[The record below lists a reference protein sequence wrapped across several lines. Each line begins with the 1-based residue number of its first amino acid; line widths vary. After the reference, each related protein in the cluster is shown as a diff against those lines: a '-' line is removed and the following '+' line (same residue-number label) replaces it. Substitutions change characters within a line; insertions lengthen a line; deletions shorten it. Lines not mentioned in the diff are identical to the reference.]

1 MDAASITRIEKGVDR
16 SASAL
21 FGLACGYAAYAWFA
35 GRAQEPVLGLEAAA
49 AFVLGYVLS
58 MRGLGSIHPEP
69 RKVPVSIFDVRE
81 VEPMAPVERPA
92 VERVRTSAERAVAK
106 EAQPVAETPVT
117 IAETMAETPVTPAE
131 PVAEMPIAPNQ
142 PLAETAI
149 PREAEPVAEGP
160 ITQPVEASIGAP
172 PEPAEPVEE
181 FGAADSLELELNDA
195 AEREVESPP
204 ASSDPEIGVDE
215 GARGARVVHLFDP
228 ASMPTPEE
236 MISRIDQHLEG
247 HPSAAQSA
255 DAAQALHQALAELR
269 RSIR

>member
-1 MDAASITRIEKGVDR
+1 
-16 SASAL
+16 L

-49 AFVLGYVLS
+49 TFVLGYVLS
-58 MRGLGSIHPEP
+58 MRGLSSIQPEP
-69 RKVPVSIFDVRE
+69 RKVPVPIFDVRE

-92 VERVRTSAERAVAK
+92 LERVRPSAEVAR

-117 IAETMAETPVTPAE
+117 IAEPIAETVTPAE
-131 PVAEMPIAPNQ
+131 PVAEMPIAPDQ
-142 PLAETAI
+142 LVAETAV
-149 PREAEPVAEGP
+149 PREAEHVAEGP
-160 ITQPVEASIGAP
+160 ITQPVEATIGAP
-172 PEPAEPVEE
+172 SEPAEPVEE

-195 AEREVESPP
+195 ADPEVESPQ

-215 GARGARVVHLFDP
+215 GAQGARVVHLFDP

-236 MISRIDQHLEG
+236 MISRIDRHLEG
-247 HPSAAQSA
+247 QPSAAQSA